1 VLGRAQGRQ
10 NLLTQGPLNGL
21 SIDLKRYRPAHT
33 DSVRGSRREVS
44 STFAPDFCAEKAE
57 IFQAPRVSNI
67 LMSAPPP
74 LYGNYSLTIWAP
86 TKEHCAN
93 YECCVIKQSRILPM
107 KTMLISATLAVFLF
121 GTAFAREVVIS
132 RVVTPHGAS
141 IVERHT
147 AQLNSASG
155 VLCGTKYITTTSSDG
170 KRTTRKS
177 VDCEE

>member
-1 VLGRAQGRQ
+1 MVRRS
-10 NLLTQGPLNGL
+10 L
-21 SIDLKRYRPAHT
+21 SIPLDFRRKVAAEKIGEERY
-33 DSVRGSRREVS
+33 VIIL
-44 STFAPDFCAEKAE
+44 DFCAT
-57 IFQAPRVSNI
+57 
-67 LMSAPPP
+67 P
-74 LYGNYSLTIWAP
+74 LYRNHSLTIWAP

-93 YECCVIKQSRILPM
+93 YERCVTKQSRILPM
-107 KTMLISATLAVFLF
+107 KTMLISATSAVFLF

-132 RVVTPHGAS
+132 RVVTPALAREVVISRVVTPQGAN

>member
-1 VLGRAQGRQ
+1 
-10 NLLTQGPLNGL
+10 
-21 SIDLKRYRPAHT
+21 
-33 DSVRGSRREVS
+33 
-44 STFAPDFCAEKAE
+44 
-57 IFQAPRVSNI
+57 
-67 LMSAPPP
+67 
-74 LYGNYSLTIWAP
+74 
-86 TKEHCAN
+86 
-93 YECCVIKQSRILPM
+93 M
-107 KTMLISATLAVFLF
+107 KTMLISATSAVFLF
-121 GTAFAREVVIS
+121 GTGFTSEVVIS